1 MFSGQGDRAVAT
13 TNSPGCW
20 PSIGSPGAS
29 PTAAGRPDGR
39 SPRRYTSIDIGLL
52 AELDRLHGTLSG
64 PATRKLCAR
73 AYHRFGDRRFERL
86 AGISN
91 GHLYN
96 LRHSTT
102 YQRRRGTTS
111 TRTGPVQVAIGE
123 RRRPTPVGRP
133 GYVRVDSVHQAD
145 LDDLKGLYHV
155 NLVDEVTQ
163 FQFIGSVDHLHAACL
178 APVLSALLR
187 AFPFTL
193 HGFHSDNGS
202 EYVNRTVA
210 ALLEALHIDEF
221 TKSRARH
228 TNDNALVE
236 SKNGSVVRKHLGY
249 GHIHSRHAQR
259 VNDFTQNVLSP
270 YLNFH
275 RPCFFPSETVDAKGR
290 RRKRYRDA
298 DIMTPY
304 EKLKSLPE
312 AAVYLTP
319 GTTFQQLDAVAF
331 ALSDND
337 AVRAPC
343 TRHAH
348 GYSGLLTRLPDM
360 SGSSI
365 RFRLISGLERTV
377 GPLLP
382 ADYLANPSDD
392 LLVMDVTALMDL
404 RKRVRE
410 ALETLAAKRLPVLL
424 NEEVARVYGDSGLLW
439 SELSEHL
446 PGTPIKSIKAPL

>member
-1 MFSGQGDRAVAT
+1 MFSGQGDRAVARPT
-13 TNSPGCW
+13 PASGHR
-20 PSIGSPGAS
+20 S
-29 PTAAGRPDGR
+29 PTAAEHSDGR
-39 SPRRYTSIDIGLL
+39 SP
-52 AELDRLHGTLSG
+52 A
-64 PATRKLCAR
+64 ATRASTSGFSPSRPAPRHLVRAGHAKLCAR

-111 TRTGPVQVAIGE
+111 TRTRPVQVAIGE
-123 RRRPTPVGRP
+123 RRRPTPFGRP

-163 FQFIGSVDHLHAACL
+163 FQFIGSVEHLHAACL

-236 SKNGSVVRKHLGY
+236 SERLGRPQAPRLRP
-249 GHIHSRHAQR
+249 HPQPPRPTRQR
-259 VNDFTQNVLSP
+259 LHPERPLALSQLP
-270 YLNFH
+270 PALLLPL
-275 RPCFFPSETVDAKGR
+275 RDR
-290 RRKRYRDA
+290 RRQGPPPQALPRRRHHDA
-298 DIMTPY
+298 
-304 EKLKSLPE
+304 L
-312 AAVYLTP
+312 
-319 GTTFQQLDAVAF
+319 
-331 ALSDND
+331 
-337 AVRAPC
+337 
-343 TRHAH
+343 
-348 GYSGLLTRLPDM
+348 
-360 SGSSI
+360 
-365 RFRLISGLERTV
+365 
-377 GPLLP
+377 
-382 ADYLANPSDD
+382 
-392 LLVMDVTALMDL
+392 
-404 RKRVRE
+404 
-410 ALETLAAKRLPVLL
+410 
-424 NEEVARVYGDSGLLW
+424 
-439 SELSEHL
+439 
-446 PGTPIKSIKAPL
+446 

>member
-1 MFSGQGDRAVAT
+1 MTAVRAQLTRLLAQHRVTGSIADRR
-13 TNSPGCW
+13 
-20 PSIGSPGAS
+20 GA
-29 PTAAGRPDGR
+29 PRRPF
-39 SPRRYTSIDIGLL
+39 PRRYTSIDIGLL

-64 PATRKLCAR
+64 PAARKLCAR

-111 TRTGPVQVAIGE
+111 TRTRPVQVAIGE
-123 RRRPTPVGRP
+123 RRRPTPFGRP

-163 FQFIGSVDHLHAACL
+163 FQFIGSVEHLHAACL

-210 ALLEALHIDEF
+210 ALLEALHIDEPIPSP
-221 TKSRARH
+221 THQRQRPRR
-228 TNDNALVE
+228 E
-236 SKNGSVVRKHLGY
+236 RLGVP
-249 GHIHSRHAQR
+249 SRHAQR
-259 VNDFTQNVLSP
+259 VNVTQNVLSP

-298 DIMTPY
+298 DIMTMR
-304 EKLKSLPE
+304 SSSRE
-312 AAVYLTP
+312 AAA
-319 GTTFQQLDAVAF
+319 GTTFQ
-331 ALSDND
+331 
-337 AVRAPC
+337 
-343 TRHAH
+343 
-348 GYSGLLTRLPDM
+348 
-360 SGSSI
+360 
-365 RFRLISGLERTV
+365 
-377 GPLLP
+377 
-382 ADYLANPSDD
+382 
-392 LLVMDVTALMDL
+392 
-404 RKRVRE
+404 
-410 ALETLAAKRLPVLL
+410 
-424 NEEVARVYGDSGLLW
+424 
-439 SELSEHL
+439 
-446 PGTPIKSIKAPL
+446 